1 MPASCSRARAGAS
14 LHSLPCCPPK
24 CILFDRLWLPQIK
37 GDAQRGTLKFVPLH
51 LQRVDAASD
60 SVQFAPA
67 AFTQMLGLGNVTDA
81 GKVVV
86 MA

>member
-1 MPASCSRARAGAS
+1 MARLQVLPWFPAHHAGGRMH
-14 LHSLPCCPPK
+14 LL
-24 CILFDRLWLPQIK
+24 QIK

-67 AFTQMLGLGNVTDA
+67 AFTQLLGLGNGTDA
-81 GKVVV
+81 GSV
-86 MA
+86 ALLA

>member
-1 MPASCSRARAGAS
+1 MQLPSWPTHPWP
-14 LHSLPCCPPK
+14 HSHACP
-24 CILFDRLWLPQIK
+24 PQIK

-67 AFTQMLGLGNVTDA
+67 AFTQLLGLGNATDV

-86 MA
+86 AS